1 MSPITTAAA
10 RFLCLLNEAGVRLAP
25 KAPAPGLELAGR
37 FGLRRFFE
45 REATGDTDLVD
56 SDWLERGAQLRR
68 EARDL
73 SAALR
78 AASVQHFFF
87 KGIVLLGRFYRLD
100 DRRLDDVDVMV
111 PVEQRNA
118 ALAVLHAHGYA
129 ALGDP
134 DVWGPASRRP
144 GATLYRVDPATGERD
159 TRTPLL
165 DVHWGLEPVSALL
178 PAEGLGLPSAVW
190 AAVEMEQRLPVL
202 PDEYHAALVRH
213 HLGRHDLLHVRGLL
227 DLALLWEAL
236 PRTAGARLS
245 EMARLLGVS
254 RARGAGG
261 RGRGD
266 DVRLFP
272 LRGLKIGAPDW
283 RGRLAL
289 RRMRLADWLVW
300 AARHAAD
307 NRHHVTVTR
316 SLAWRRYLL
325 ADAPRTG
332 RLLAELVR
340 PPREYLRWRWP
351 DAGSDQR
358 AWRMHVARALR
369 S

>member
-1 MSPITTAAA
+1 MSPVTTAAT
-10 RFLCLLNEAGVRLAP
+10 RFLHLLNEAGSRLTP
-25 KAPAPGLELAGR
+25 KAPDPGLELAGR

-45 REATGDTDLVD
+45 RQVTGDTGLAD
-56 SDWLERGAQLRR
+56 SAWLERGAQLRK

-78 AASVQHFFF
+78 DADVPHFFF

-100 DRRLDDVDVMV
+100 DRRLDDVDLMV
-111 PVEQRNA
+111 AAEQRNT

-129 ALGDP
+129 GLGDP
-134 DVWGPASRRP
+134 EVWGPASRRP
-144 GATLYRVDPATGERD
+144 GVTMYRVDPATGEQDIRA
-159 TRTPLL
+159 PLL

-202 PDEYHAALVRH
+202 PDEYHAALVLH
-213 HLGRHDLLHVRGLL
+213 HLVRHDLLHVRGQL

-236 PRTAGARLS
+236 PRTAGARLTD
-245 EMARLLGVS
+245 MARLLGVS
-254 RARGAGG
+254 RALGVIG
-261 RGRGD
+261 RVLVD
-266 DVRLFP
+266 DVPLFP
-272 LRGLKIGAPDW
+272 LRGLTVGARDW

-300 AARHAAD
+300 AARRAAD
-307 NRHHVTVTR
+307 TRHHVTVTR

-332 RLLAELVR
+332 QLLADLLR

-351 DAGSDQR
+351 EAGSDER
-358 AWRMHVARALR
+358 AWRMHLTSVLR